1 MTTTDCLR
9 ALALA
14 LTFVSTAAAQD
25 REAPVQDRRFLFS
38 ISALPA
44 DRPRAT
50 VQLDSG
56 VGEHAFDVTD
66 SDRPEQ
72 RLGVQAYLGRRVTF
86 LGRVGLAADERD
98 LRSSQQGEVLY
109 GVVHAPTVE
118 GSLAVGLGIRHE
130 SAGVNVLLGRVVAG
144 RSFNAWRLDGNAL
157 FEKPFS
163 IGRDAVDLIWRGL
176 KGNQPYPT
184 RN

>member
-1 MTTTDCLR
+1 M
-9 ALALA
+9 
-14 LTFVSTAAAQD
+14 
-25 REAPVQDRRFLFS
+25 
-38 ISALPA
+38 
-44 DRPRAT
+44 
-50 VQLDSG
+50 
-56 VGEHAFDVTD
+56 
-66 SDRPEQ
+66 
-72 RLGVQAYLGRRVTF
+72 
-86 LGRVGLAADERD
+86 
-98 LRSSQQGEVLY
+98 LY